1 MCEPTTWAMIAATV
15 AAGLYTA
22 DAQNKQG
29 KAIAKQEVEN
39 SKSADI
45 AAEQTRQIGNIEE
58 ERYLKRVRQLI
69 GTQRATAAAQ
79 GLDPNEGSALD
90 LQTET
95 AGLGA
100 QDALQI
106 RMNAMRQAW
115 GLNVEGVNAL
125 NRASAARTGG
135 RNAAIGT
142 LLTTAASAAS
152 SAYGSGS
159 GSMKTSKSSQPGW
172 N

>member
-1 MCEPTTWAMIAATV
+1 MVAATLV
-15 AAGLYTA
+15 AGAYTA
-22 DAQNKQG
+22 DAQNQQG

-39 SKSADI
+39 SKSANI

-90 LQTET
+90 LQAET

-115 GLNVEGVNAL
+115 GLNVEGVNSL

-142 LLTTAASAAS
+142 LLTTAASAAG
-152 SAYGSGS
+152 SAYGGS